1 VYHALGLAW
10 VPPELREGDGELQ
23 AAASGALPRLVE
35 QSDLRGFLHCHSNYS
50 DGTVTI
56 REWAVACRAAGY
68 EWVGITDHSQS
79 AAYAGGLRKEDV
91 ALQHAE
97 IDDANRALAGIRVL
111 KGVEADILADGTLD
125 YGPEIL
131 DRFDFVIG
139 SIHSRFGMT
148 ETEMTRRVLSAMDD
162 PRLAILG
169 HPTGRLLLQREPF
182 AIDLETVL
190 AKAALRGIAVEV
202 NADPHRLD
210 LDWRMVR
217 RARDL
222 GVTISIGA
230 DAHSTTGM
238 TNVAVGI
245 GIARKGRLEPAHVLN
260 TRAADDFLAFCRR
273 RRTGPN

>member
-1 VYHALGLAW
+1 M
-10 VPPELREGDGELQ
+10 
-23 AAASGALPRLVE
+23 
-35 QSDLRGFLHCHSNYS
+35 
-50 DGTVTI
+50 
-56 REWAVACRAAGY
+56 
-68 EWVGITDHSQS
+68 
-79 AAYAGGLRKEDV
+79 
-91 ALQHAE
+91 
-97 IDDANRALAGIRVL
+97 L

-148 ETEMTRRVLSAMDD
+148 ENEMTRRVLSAMDD

-169 HPTGRLLLQREPF
+169 HPTGRLLLQREPY
-182 AIDLETVL
+182 AIDLEKVL

-230 DAHSTTGM
+230 DAHSTAGM

-245 GIARKGRLEPAHVLN
+245 GIARKGRLEAAHVLN
-260 TRAADDFLAFCRR
+260 TRAADEFLAFGRR
-273 RRTGPN
+273 RRTGPS